1 MTLKAGSLK
10 KNKIDKAFS
19 IKKWERAQVS
29 KIRNEKGQITN
40 YSGHR

>member
-1 MTLKAGSLK
+1 MKLKAGSLK